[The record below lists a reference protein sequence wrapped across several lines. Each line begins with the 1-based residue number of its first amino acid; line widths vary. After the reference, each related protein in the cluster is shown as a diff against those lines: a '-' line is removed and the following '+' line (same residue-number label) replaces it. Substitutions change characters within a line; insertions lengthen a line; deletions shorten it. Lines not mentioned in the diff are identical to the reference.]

1 MKRIFLFMVVA
12 MLVVVCAPVAQG
24 ADPDQ
29 GGAGGPTA
37 KIGDSVTGTAVAGD
51 APRPT
56 THTFPLNIN
65 LSSEDWDGISDSVL
79 LKVKGSNAD
88 SGGGINSQG
97 FGVVA
102 CDRASFDDTVS
113 ISLMHLA
120 SPKEIVTSTNDEN
133 GGQSIGNLAYTAPR
147 FLNEGAGDTRYAV
160 LTAPHLNGVVDAA
173 WQIGSGGFRSL
184 KVTLL
189 DTFNASI
196 SFTIGCGVTLF

>member
-1 MKRIFLFMVVA
+1 MRRIFLLLAVV
-12 MLVVVCAPVAQG
+12 MLVIVCAPVAQA
-24 ADPDQ
+24 ADPDK
-29 GGAGGPTA
+29 GGPGGPVA
-37 KIGDSVTGTAVAGD
+37 KIGDSVEGSAAVG
-51 APRPT
+51 PRPT
-56 THTFPLNIN
+56 THTFPLNVKI
-65 LSSEDWDGISDSVL
+65 SSEDWDGIADSVL

-88 SGGGINSQG
+88 SGGGANSQG

-113 ISLMHLA
+113 ISLMRVGN
-120 SPKEIVTSTNDEN
+120 PREIVTSTNDSA
-133 GGQSIGNLAYTAPR
+133 GSQSIGNLAYTAQR
-147 FLNEGAGDTRYAV
+147 FLNEGASDIRYAV
-160 LTAPHLNGVVDAA
+160 LTAPHLNGVADAA